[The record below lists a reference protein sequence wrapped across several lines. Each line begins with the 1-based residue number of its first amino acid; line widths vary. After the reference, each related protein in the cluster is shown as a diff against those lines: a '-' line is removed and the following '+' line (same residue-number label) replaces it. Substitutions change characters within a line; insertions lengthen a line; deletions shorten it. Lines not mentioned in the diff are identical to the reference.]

1 MVAFRPVAFRPT
13 VSSPTLGRYGQRF
26 DLSQTFDQLFKW
38 SSATGDTIRLLFH
51 GSTAAL
57 GYRVWLTDKGFFKWF
72 GLALAVGQ
80 TVGAICDV
88 VSLVQR
94 AVGTHPKETE

>member
-13 VSSPTLGRYGQRF
+13 VPSPALGRYGPKYT
-26 DLSQTFDQLFKW
+26 LSQTFDQMFRW
-38 SSATGDTIRLLFH
+38 SSSTGDAIRLLFH

-57 GYRVWLTDKGFFKWF
+57 GYHAWLRDKGFFKWF

-94 AVGTHPKETE
+94 AVGTHPKEE